1 MIATANPEELD
12 ALYRRLTEIFSADMP
27 FTRII
32 PSIRPWFVHR
42 RVRGLS
48 QPFRADP
55 DTYME
60 ELWLEERDDR

>member
-1 MIATANPEELD
+1 MRVAPVPRF
-12 ALYRRLTEIFSADMP
+12 ALPALF
-27 FTRII
+27 
-32 PSIRPWFVHR
+32 R

-60 ELWLEERDDR
+60 ELWLEDRDDR